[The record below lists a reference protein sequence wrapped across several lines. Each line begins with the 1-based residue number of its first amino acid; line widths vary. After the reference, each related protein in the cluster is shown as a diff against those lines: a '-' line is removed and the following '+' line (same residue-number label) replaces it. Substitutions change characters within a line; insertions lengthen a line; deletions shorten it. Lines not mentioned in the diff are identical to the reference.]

1 MNRPAISPTPV
12 THSQNSQAITNNDN
26 FHSNDHPNF
35 LSGEEQNQDTNSN
48 DTLGALENSGKT
60 SDEATSISNN
70 DESETGSAKDSNF
83 DDEDNNEQLMSQSE
97 KAKWVLANDPLEA
110 MKLYFESLGF
120 QDIAQFYGMKNM
132 GG

>member
-12 THSQNSQAITNNDN
+12 THSQNSQATTNNDN

-35 LSGEEQNQDTNSN
+35 LLGEEQNQDTNLN
-48 DTLGALENSGKT
+48 DTLDALENSGKT

-70 DESETGSAKDSNF
+70 DESETESANF

-110 MKLYFESLGF
+110 MELYFESLGF
-120 QDIAQFYGMKNM
+120 QDMAQFYGMKNM
-132 GG
+132 GGLK

>member
-1 MNRPAISPTPV
+1 MTRPAISPTPV
-12 THSQNSQAITNNDN
+12 TQSQNSQETTNNDY
-26 FHSNDHPNF
+26 FHSNDHPN
-35 LSGEEQNQDTNSN
+35 LLLGEEQNQDTNLN

-70 DESETGSAKDSNF
+70 DESETESAKDSNF

-110 MKLYFESLGF
+110 MELYFESLGF
-120 QDIAQFYGMKNM
+120 QDMAQFYGMKIW
-132 GG
+132 GV